1 MENPM
6 KHVEISL
13 MKKDELSIDG
23 QTKPAGNIEILD
35 EMRECVKTTNFSYLP
50 GLIEEAQSLGN
61 RMEAH
66 LYDIKDFNRL
76 HKDIKDLKK
85 KKKNLEK
92 VVKEV
97 SEDDD

>member
-1 MENPM
+1 MPNRLLCT
-6 KHVEISL
+6 V
-13 MKKDELSIDG
+13 
-23 QTKPAGNIEILD
+23 LD
-35 EMRECVKTTNFSYLP
+35 EMRECVKTLNFSYLS
-50 GLIEEAQSLGN
+50 GLIEESQSLAN

-66 LYDIKDFNRL
+66 LYDIKDLNRL